1 MVNNH
6 APKNALFIWLL
17 FLTCMFVLLEISF
30 ALQGSNIYLG
40 DFEYISR
47 HLAIPRSVLPA
58 IFFFV
63 FAQTL
68 LHLVFTLLVWAVARI
83 TGNFLNWS
91 WLRIEKYGFSLWV
104 LALLTVMMANQ
115 YYFPNSKFAELTAT
129 LVPVFLVGSIFWI
142 SLLLILANV
151 SFALLAVFFNRKYL
165 LLTIPL
171 SGLLIWFVLIPTQMV
186 TVADAG
192 TVQHPNIIL
201 IGVDSLRPDFIS
213 QQTTPHM
220 QSFLQN
226 AVIFSETYTPLART
240 FPAWGSL
247 LTGMYPKHNGIR
259 YDLINQK
266 SLALGGSLPALL
278 RAQGYKT
285 IYAMDE
291 TRFSNMDK
299 NFGFDKIITPPAGFN
314 DFLLGT
320 FNDFPL
326 SNLVI
331 NTRVGHWLFPYSYAN
346 RPAYIT
352 YQPDSFLHLLQ
363 PELAQNRNK
372 PLFIAVHFCLPHF
385 PYFWANYSPLHSTQA
400 LVHYRAA
407 IARSDQQVGDLLHLL
422 QQDGLLKHSIVL
434 LLSDHGEGLELDGD
448 RITDVNKFIAGAA
461 NSKHVIPRFY
471 PPSFDFEKVNQAAG
485 HGTDVLGLSQ
495 YHSVLAF
502 RFYGV
507 NGYPAKNITARVS
520 LMDIK
525 PTLLT
530 LLHIPGAHLDGRS
543 LLPYFAGVPS
553 LAAASDFFIESDFS
567 PVSIRTVHPEL
578 RKVMLDGLDFFQ
590 IDPVTTHLTV
600 KKEMGELIISSKQ
613 YADIYGEW
621 VLALYPQQLGN
632 MMPIL
637 VNLQTGRWTNDLH
650 TKFAQQSPA
659 THMLQAM
666 QKFYGDSISKIVN
679 G

>member
-1 MVNNH
+1 MANNP
-6 APKNALFIWLL
+6 ARKNALFVWLL
-17 FLTCMFVLLEISF
+17 FLTGMFILLEISF

-47 HLAIPRSVLPA
+47 HLAIPRAVLPA
-58 IFFFV
+58 IYFFL
-63 FAQTL
+63 FAQIL
-68 LHLVFTLLVWAVARI
+68 LHLGFTVLVWAVARV
-83 TGNFLNWS
+83 TGAALSWS
-91 WLRIEKYGFSLWV
+91 WLRIEKYGFGLWV
-104 LALLTVMMANQ
+104 LALVTVLMANQ
-115 YYFPNSKFAELTAT
+115 YFFPNSKFAELTAT
-129 LVPVFLVGSIFWI
+129 LLPAAFAGIIFWI
-142 SLLLILANV
+142 SFLLLAANV
-151 SFALLAVFFNRKYL
+151 LVAVLTVLINRQYL

-171 SGLLIWFVLIPTQMV
+171 CGWLIWYALLPAQMLAV
-186 TVADAG
+186 SDAG

-213 QQTTPHM
+213 QHTTPAM
-220 QSFLQN
+220 QDFLQN
-226 AVIFSETYTPLART
+226 AVIFAEAYTPLART
-240 FPAWGSL
+240 FPSWGSL

-259 YDLINQK
+259 YDLMEQK
-266 SLALGGSLPALL
+266 NLALGASLPAQL
-278 RAQGYKT
+278 RSHGYET

-299 NFGFDKIITPPAGFN
+299 NFGFDQIITPPAGFN

-331 NTRVGHWLFPYSYAN
+331 NTRLGHWLFPYSYAN

-363 PELAQNRNK
+363 PELAKNRSK
-372 PLFIAVHFCLPHF
+372 PVFIAVHFCLPHF

-400 LVHYRAA
+400 LTHYRAA
-407 IARSDQQVGDLLHLL
+407 IARSDKQVGDLLRLL

-448 RITDVNKFIAGAA
+448 RITEVSKFIAGAM

-507 NGYPAKNITARVS
+507 IGYPAKNIAARVS

-525 PTLLT
+525 PTLLA
-530 LLHIPGAHLDGRS
+530 LLHISEGPLDGHS
-543 LLPYFAGVPS
+543 LLPYFAGVPVVT
-553 LAAASDFFIESDFS
+553 ANNDFFMESDFS

-600 KKEMGELIISSKQ
+600 KKEMGDLIISSKQ

-637 VNLQTGRWTNDLH
+637 VNLESGQWTNDLH

-666 QKFYGDSISKIVN
+666 QKFYGAGISKIEN
-679 G
+679 S